1 MYSTGIITNVPTTVV
16 STSFVILDYDFNVS
30 NIIVNTVS
38 NTGFF
43 NIEIV
48 DTKGSNRFSKNMLA
62 VYNFS
67 PYNSYAV
74 SETFEGFY
82 RYNHK
87 PIFKLEKG
95 SRVIFS
101 SADSSGSS
109 TGLVLIGKHVD
120 INNNPV
126 NLTGLPARVQ
136 ALL

>member
-1 MYSTGIITNVPTTVV
+1 MYSTGIITNVPNTVV
-16 STSFVILDYDFNVS
+16 STSFVILNYDFNVS
-30 NIIVNTVS
+30 NIIINSLS
-38 NTGFF
+38 NGSFF
-43 NIEIV
+43 NIEII
-48 DTKGSNRFSKNMLA
+48 DSKGSNKFSKNMLA
-62 VYNFS
+62 SYNFVS
-67 PYNSYAV
+67 ILSQENS
-74 SETFEGFY
+74 EGFH

-101 SADSSGSS
+101 SVDSSAGPV
-109 TGLVLIGKHVD
+109 GMILIGKHVD